1 MLQSVGKKR
10 ENIMSEKWIHTTQG
24 HSPTK
29 VTPVID
35 FTDKPDIKYDVP
47 VVENTF
53 VDDCN

>member
-10 ENIMSEKWIHTTQG
+10 ENIMSEKWIHTTQE